1 MPIIKVSISSKKSE
15 ENRNFYSHGGK
26 CSTHTVHCEELDFE
40 NITIIMTN
48 CSYRCICMDENVS
61 DSDAISDLVKA
72 VNIKNE
78 KKSFDRLKQITK
90 NNIYT
95 KIYKIIKEDDMDKRS
110 KLDDIERLVHNYS
123 PDSQNYSFE
132 SSDEASNNSVE
143 KSHEDNDTDE
153 LEITRTYPF
162 KTSFKKIGDVYVA
175 EMHLSDNYKV
185 DCIYITLKD
194 LSNGGSCCHSI
205 STSEGQMPVD
215 LTTVSPIEGNNDFDG
230 YDSVRRYKKSS
241 WENKFKYCYL
251 N

>member
-15 ENRNFYSHGGK
+15 ETRNFYSHGGK
-26 CSTHTVHCEELDFE
+26 CSTHTVHCEELDLD
-40 NITIIMTN
+40 NIDITMTN
-48 CSYRCICMDENVS
+48 CGYRCICMDENVS
-61 DSDAISDLVKA
+61 NTDTIPDLVKA

-78 KKSFDRLKQITK
+78 KKSFNRLKQITK

-95 KIYKIIKEDDMDKRS
+95 QVYKIIKDDDMDKRS
-110 KLDDIERLVHNYS
+110 KLDDIERLINNYS
-123 PDSQNYSFE
+123 PDNQNYSPDE

-143 KSHEDNDTDE
+143 KSCDDNDMNE

-194 LSNGGSCCHSI
+194 LSNGGSCCHSV
-205 STSEGQMPVD
+205 STHEGQMPVD

-230 YDSVRRYKKSS
+230 YDRVRRYKKHP
-241 WENKFKYCYL
+241 WENEFKYGY
-251 N
+251 